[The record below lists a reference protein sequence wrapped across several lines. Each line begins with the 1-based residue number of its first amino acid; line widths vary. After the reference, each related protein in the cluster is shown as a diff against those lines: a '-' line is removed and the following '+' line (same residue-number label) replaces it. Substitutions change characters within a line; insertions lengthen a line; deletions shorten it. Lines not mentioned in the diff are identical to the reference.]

1 MQDAVARW
9 RLFGHWTVS
18 GRWALAVIA
27 IVGIGLG
34 IAALV
39 LARRLPRDEQQSTRK
54 TILSVIGIVLAI
66 FLLFDLVLVVE
77 SIAHIIWPNFVDS
90 GT

>member
-39 LARRLPRDEQQSTRK
+39 LA
-54 TILSVIGIVLAI
+54 I
-66 FLLFDLVLVVE
+66 FLLFDIVLVVE
-77 SIAHIIWPNFVDS
+77 SIAHIIWPNVVDS